1 LSFGIGLAILYGM
14 SNLTQEKPILAQDI
28 KTGDKKM
35 TKQTVTIRKA
45 NVDELKANIAKLN
58 KKAVKLGCEIM
69 VLTFDNPTTKTFDH
83 HPVTGALLT
92 TPLVM
97 EYIDATL
104 EYNIPVIEGYELIAT
119 LDIFPGEN
127 DNQVLISAVPDKV
140 VPASHNN
147 KNEIHCDHCGWK
159 RNRHHSVLLQHTETG
174 EYKEVGS
181 TCVKDFFGH
190 DPRGFLMMAEMDF
203 RQVAYFKDEDSAN
216 MDRNIWAYGLKEVLS
231 VTSAVMNKFGWL
243 SKGKAYEFGGHATA
257 YRVIDNL
264 EPDQNMLKFHKDELV
279 TVEQEDIN
287 IAVDTIKYFET
298 LEANDN
304 DYLLNCIKIASL
316 GYVPYK
322 YMGFACS
329 MINSYKREMYKK
341 DEAEKAA
348 KLPASEF
355 VGEIGQRL
363 IDIQVNVIF
372 TKDIESQWG
381 LSTLYIFQDADG
393 NVYKTFY
400 SGSKWEYDKG
410 DQILITGTVK
420 KHDTYQDKKSTILNR
435 VIAKDAPKEMF
446 KAEEFTV

>member
-1 LSFGIGLAILYGM
+1 M
-14 SNLTQEKPILAQDI
+14 SNLTQENVNLAQDT
-28 KTGDKKM
+28 TGEKKM
-35 TKQTVTIRKA
+35 TKQTVTIRKS

-58 KKAVKLGCEIM
+58 KKAVKLGCELM
-69 VLTFDNPTTKTFDH
+69 VLTFDNPTAKTFNH
-83 HPVTGALLT
+83 HPVTNATLL

-127 DNQVLISAVPDKV
+127 DNQVLISAVPNKV
-140 VPASHNN
+140 VPDSHNN
-147 KNEIHCDHCGWK
+147 KSEIHCDHCGYI
-159 RNRHHSVLLQHTETG
+159 RNRHHSVLLQHIETG

-190 DPRGFLMMAEMDF
+190 DPRGFLMMAEIDF
-203 RQVAYFKDEDSAN
+203 RQVCCFRDDDEIRN

-231 VTSAVMNKFGWL
+231 FTSAVIHKFGWL
-243 SKGKAYEFGGHATA
+243 SKGKAYEFGGEATA
-257 YRVIDNL
+257 YRVLDNL
-264 EPDQNMLKFHKDELV
+264 EPDQDMLKNRRDDLV
-279 TVEQEDIN
+279 TVEQKDIN
-287 IAVDTIKYFET
+287 LAVDTIKYFET
-298 LEANDN
+298 LEADDN
-304 DYLLNCIKIASL
+304 DYLLNCIKIANL

-329 MINSYKREMYKK
+329 MINAYERATFKK
-341 DEAEKAA
+341 EEAEKAA

-363 IDIQVNVIF
+363 TDIRVNVIF
-372 TKDIESQWG
+372 TKEIEGGYG
-381 LSTLYIFQDADG
+381 LSTLYIFQGADG

-400 SGSKWEYDKG
+400 SGSKWEYEKG
-410 DQILITGTVK
+410 DNILITGTIK
-420 KHDTYQDKKSTILNR
+420 KHDEYQGKKSTMLSR